1 LFRKLI
7 YREIEM
13 DTYKN
18 KMVLVTGASS
28 GIGKAMAIDLAAA
41 GAELILTARS
51 QDLLEALANE
61 IHKNGGQA
69 HVFSVDL
76 SEAGS
81 AETLHTQITEA
92 NLHVDILVNNAG
104 YGRWGKFGEFSR
116 EDYADMIQLNIT
128 SLTDLCHLFMPAM
141 VSKGEGGVINVGSSA
156 SFLPVPYA
164 SVYSSTKA
172 YVLMLSEA
180 LRYEYKDHNV
190 RVMASCPGATDSNFR
205 NTASEKSSEGLKQR
219 ISKLQGEGQVG
230 DTCERVSQETLDAFL
245 QNKHYIVP
253 GKGNSKFAFLP
264 RILSRARVLKLTG
277 DTFKKHTAS

>member
-1 LFRKLI
+1 
-7 YREIEM
+7 M
-13 DTYKN
+13 DAYKN

-28 GIGKAMAIDLAAA
+28 GIGKAMAIDLATA

-76 SEAGS
+76 AQAGS

>member
-1 LFRKLI
+1 
-7 YREIEM
+7 M
-13 DTYKN
+13 DTYNN

-28 GIGKAMAIDLAAA
+28 GIGKAMANDLAVE

-51 QDLLEALANE
+51 QDQLEALANQIKE
-61 IHKNGGQA
+61 KGGQA
-69 HVFSVDL
+69 HVFTGDL
-76 SEAGS
+76 AQAGS
-81 AETLHTQITEA
+81 AETLHQQIIDA
-92 NLHVDILVNNAG
+92 NLHVDVLVNNAG
-104 YGRWGKFGEFSR
+104 YGRWGQFGEFGR
-116 EDYADMIQLNIT
+116 DDYAAMIQLNIT

-141 VSKGEGGVINVGSSA
+141 VNKGEGGVINIGSSA

-180 LRYEYKDHNV
+180 LRYEYADSNV

-205 NTASEKSSEGLKQR
+205 NTASEKSSEQLKQR
-219 ISKLQGEGQVG
+219 ISKLKGAGEVG
-230 DTCERVSQETLDAFL
+230 DTCERVSQETLNAFL